1 MSSAKSDLPDLGPL
15 SPWAPELAETFVSLA
30 SDIALVI
37 DEQGVIRKVAHG
49 GAVPLELTA
58 HDWVGRAWIDTV
70 TGDTRT
76 KIDKLL
82 SEVSTT
88 GLARR
93 REVNHPSAGGE
104 NIPVA
109 YTAVR
114 LGEHGP
120 VLAVGRDLRAIAAI
134 QQRFID
140 AQRDLERGYWATRQ
154 AESRYRLLFQVAT
167 DAVVVVDAAS
177 LAILEAN
184 QAAATLFDLGIEQL
198 VGRAAVFG
206 FEHRSRPAVEEL
218 LTTARTSGRPSEI
231 RARLAGKVTA
241 ASVAATPFRADDQMR
256 LLVRVRTVDTP
267 PAAAQA
273 LDATL
278 VRLVDQL
285 SEGVV
290 ITDPS
295 GRIQMANP
303 AFLKLVGLRAEAE
316 LKGRS
321 LLEWLALSPA
331 DLAALIQRARSHG
344 LTRSPQGVQVSG
356 GAPLVRVEIAAA
368 LLAEGDQEC
377 IGFTLRRIASDA
389 AVAPPAPQPRIDD
402 LQAGVEALAQSLGD
416 VPLPELMRQAG
427 ALAERYLI
435 TAALERSGGD
445 AVAAAGLLQV
455 SRRSLALR
463 HRRQAGTA
471 ARPPKSDR
479 PPEAG

>member
-1 MSSAKSDLPDLGPL
+1 MSSAKGDLPDLGPL

-82 SEVSTT
+82 SEVTTT

-140 AQRDLERGYWATRQ
+140 AQRDMERGYWATRQ

-167 DAVVVVDAAS
+167 DAVLVVDATS
-177 LAILEAN
+177 LNILEAN

-206 FEHRSRPAVEEL
+206 FEHRSRPAVDEL
-218 LTTARTSGRPSEI
+218 LTTARTSGRPAEI
-231 RARLAGKVTA
+231 RARLAGKVIAT
-241 ASVAATPFRADDQMR
+241 SVAATPFRADEQMR
-256 LLVRVRTVDTP
+256 LLVRVRAIDAP
-267 PAAAQA
+267 PAAAHA
-273 LDATL
+273 LDTTV

-290 ITDPS
+290 VTDPS
-295 GRIQMANP
+295 GRIQVANP
-303 AFLKLVGLRAEAE
+303 AFLKLVGGHAEAD
-316 LKGRS
+316 LKGRP
-321 LLEWLALSPA
+321 LLDWLGLSPA

-344 LTRSPQGVQVSG
+344 LTRRHQSVLVSG
-356 GAPLVRVEIAAA
+356 DAAPAQVEIAAA

-377 IGFTLRRIASDA
+377 IGFTLRRIESQAAAIASS
-389 AVAPPAPQPRIDD
+389 PPTVVDG
-402 LQAGVEALAQSLGD
+402 LQAALEQLTTSLGD
-416 VPLPELMRQAG
+416 VALPELMRQAS
-427 ALAERYLI
+427 ALTERYLI
-435 TAALERSGGD
+435 AAALERAGGD
-445 AVAAAGLLQV
+445 ATAAAELLQV
-455 SRRSLALR
+455 SRQSLARR
-463 HRRQAGTA
+463 HRRHADAA
-471 ARPPKSDR
+471 ARAPHSDL
-479 PPEAG
+479 PPEAR

>member
-1 MSSAKSDLPDLGPL
+1 LSSAKGDLPDLGPL

-82 SEVSTT
+82 CEVTTT

-140 AQRDLERGYWATRQ
+140 AQRDMERGYWATRQ

-167 DAVVVVDAAS
+167 DAVLVVDATS
-177 LAILEAN
+177 LNILEAN

-206 FEHRSRPAVEEL
+206 FEHRSRPAVDEL
-218 LTTARTSGRPSEI
+218 LTTARTSGRPAEI

-241 ASVAATPFRADDQMR
+241 TSVAATPFRADEQMR
-256 LLVRVRTVDTP
+256 LLVRVRTLDTP
-267 PAAAQA
+267 PASAQS

-285 SEGVV
+285 AEGVV
-290 ITDPS
+290 VTDPI
-295 GRIQMANP
+295 GRIQVANP
-303 AFLKLVGLRAEAE
+303 AFLKLVGIRAEAD
-316 LKGRS
+316 LKGRP
-321 LLEWLALSPA
+321 LLDWLGLSSS
-331 DLAALIQRARSHG
+331 DLAALIKRARSQG
-344 LTRSPQGVQVSG
+344 LTRHLQSVPVSG
-356 GAPLVRVEIAAA
+356 ATVPAQVEIAAA

-377 IGFTLRRIASDA
+377 IGFTLRRIESDA
-389 AVAPPAPQPRIDD
+389 AIAPPLPTVLNG
-402 LQAGVEALAQSLGD
+402 LQIAIEQLTTSLGD
-416 VPLPELMRQAG
+416 VALPELMRQAS

-435 TAALERSGGD
+435 SAALERADGD
-445 AVAAAGLLQV
+445 TAAAADLLGI
-455 SRRSLALR
+455 SRQSLARR
-463 HRRQAGTA
+463 HRRHPRAA
-471 ARPPKSDR
+471 ARAPEPDL
-479 PPEAG
+479 PPEARS